1 MVARVGSDSA
11 VAHTHAH
18 TAIAMSSTREA
29 CPSLP
34 WSARHV
40 ASAWHLH
47 LPCRPGPCA
56 VNYWETNSLV
66 LHATAA
72 SPLGP
77 FRMRDVALPSSHTN
91 PQVMRTPG
99 GEWLLYSQAPTC
111 TSNQYGPGPCR
122 ACHKGRCGPQ
132 PCAAHTAKFA
142 PLPLGP
148 LTLTRRERPKM

>member
-1 MVARVGSDSA
+1 M
-11 VAHTHAH
+11 
-18 TAIAMSSTREA
+18 
-29 CPSLP
+29 
-34 WSARHV
+34 
-40 ASAWHLH
+40 
-47 LPCRPGPCA
+47 
-56 VNYWETNSLV
+56 